1 MARLEFSKK
10 TKRDALERSQ
20 MRCEASGPLYGLEEG
35 QRCSIPLSNGV
46 EFDHELAASNGG
58 GNSIDNCK
66 AVCLRC
72 HRWKTTQLDTP
83 RAAKTKR
90 QSDKAKGIVRPKGA
104 IKSAGFAKASK
115 PSKALS
121 KPLPPR
127 KRDIFGRPV
136 SEGARA

>member
-1 MARLEFSKK
+1 MRKEFSKN
-10 TKRDALERSQ
+10 TKRQALERSQ
-20 MRCEASGPLYGLEEG
+20 MRCEASGPFYGLKEG
-35 QRCSIPLSNGV
+35 QRCSISLSNGV
-46 EFDHELAASNGG
+46 EFDHYLACSNGG
-58 GNSIDNCK
+58 DNSLENCIS
-66 AVCLRC
+66 ACPRC
-72 HRWKTTQLDTP
+72 HRFKTSQFDTP

-104 IKSAGFAKASK
+104 IKSAGFAKAVK

-136 SEGARA
+136 SEGARP

>member
-58 GNSIDNCK
+58 DNSIENCK

-104 IKSAGFAKASK
+104 IKSAGFAKAGKTPRIDKS
-115 PSKALS
+115 AL
-121 KPLPPR
+121 PTLPRPR
-127 KRDIFGRPV
+127 LMQAGT
-136 SEGARA
+136 ARNQP